1 MLTKMLRVLVDRTI
15 LPGPGPGPG
24 PGPTP
29 TLIRTVTLEDLC
41 LSRSS
46 QEQLPLELVEVRWE
60 QQH

>member
-15 LPGPGPGPG
+15 LLPGPG